1 METLANIPI
10 IAFADA
16 AAWKSWLDKN
26 HTDPIGVWVKIAK
39 KHSGIQSISYAEA
52 LDEALCY
59 GWIDGLKR
67 SYDELYFL
75 QKFTPRRKR
84 SLWSKVNIG
93 KVEALIAA
101 GRMQSAGMTQIELAK
116 ADGRWDAA
124 YESQTTATAPDDLI
138 TALEQNPDAKTF
150 FASLTKAEKYSVLW
164 RLMTATS
171 PAIRSKRLTSMVE
184 SLSAHK
190 KIGS

>member
-1 METLANIPI
+1 METLADIPI
-10 IAFADA
+10 IAFADTH
-16 AAWKSWLDKN
+16 AWKTWLDKN
-26 HTDPIGVWVKIAK
+26 HEDPIGVWIKIAK
-39 KHSGIQSISYAEA
+39 KNSGVQSVTYAEA

-67 SYDELYFL
+67 SYDERYFL

-124 YESQTTATAPDDLI
+124 YESQANAIIPDDL
-138 TALEQNPDAKTF
+138 TSALKQNPTAKAF
-150 FASLTKAEKYSVLW
+150 FESLTKAERYSVLW
-164 RLMTATS
+164 RLMTATT
-171 PAIRSKRLTSMVE
+171 PQIRSKRLVMMIE
-184 SLSAHK
+184 RLSRQE
-190 KIGS
+190 KI